1 MLIHRNFDSLPP
13 IRRPAAT
20 IGSYDGVHAGHR
32 AILGRIADI
41 ARERGGESVV
51 VTFDPHP
58 RSVVGSA
65 PVMLLNTLPE
75 KLALLAGTGID
86 HAVVVDFTPEFSRLS
101 MEEFVER
108 DLVGRLHVDTLLV
121 GYNHHLGRDK
131 RGDFDSL
138 SELGRRSGFDVRMMP
153 RQDVDAHKVSSTVIR
168 GLVAGGNLRD
178 AARCL
183 GAPYFLSGR
192 LAADGTVLGVESGK
206 LLPPAGE
213 YAVRV
218 GRDFSAEG
226 ADARLTIGPG
236 RALRLHGG
244 EECLVPGNAVVTF
257 L

>member
-32 AILGRIADI
+32 AILGRIVDI

-153 RQDVDAHKVSSTVIR
+153 RQDVDAHKVSSTVIP
-168 GLVAGGNLRD
+168 GAGGR
-178 AARCL
+178 RQPPRR
-183 GAPYFLSGR
+183 GPLSGR
-192 LAADGTVLGVESGK
+192 ALFSERSPCRRRDGTRRGVRQAVASGGGIRR
-206 LLPPAGE
+206 AG
-213 YAVRV
+213 
-218 GRDFSAEG
+218 
-226 ADARLTIGPG
+226 GPG
-236 RALRLHGG
+236 FFR
-244 EECLVPGNAVVTF
+244 
-257 L
+257 

>member
-1 MLIHRNFDSLPP
+1 
-13 IRRPAAT
+13 
-20 IGSYDGVHAGHR
+20 
-32 AILGRIADI
+32 
-41 ARERGGESVV
+41 
-51 VTFDPHP
+51 
-58 RSVVGSA
+58 
-65 PVMLLNTLPE
+65 
-75 KLALLAGTGID
+75 
-86 HAVVVDFTPEFSRLS
+86 
-101 MEEFVER
+101 MEEFVKR

-218 GRDFSAEG
+218 GRDFSDEG

>member
-1 MLIHRNFDSLPP
+1 
-13 IRRPAAT
+13 
-20 IGSYDGVHAGHR
+20 
-32 AILGRIADI
+32 
-41 ARERGGESVV
+41 
-51 VTFDPHP
+51 
-58 RSVVGSA
+58 
-65 PVMLLNTLPE
+65 
-75 KLALLAGTGID
+75 
-86 HAVVVDFTPEFSRLS
+86 
-101 MEEFVER
+101 
-108 DLVGRLHVDTLLV
+108 
-121 GYNHHLGRDK
+121 
-131 RGDFDSL
+131 
-138 SELGRRSGFDVRMMP
+138 MP
-153 RQDVDAHKVSSTVIR
+153 RQDVDAHKVSSTLFR

-218 GRDFSAEG
+218 GRDFSDEG

-244 EECLVPGNAVVTF
+244 EECLVPGNVVVTY

>member
-1 MLIHRNFDSLPP
+1 
-13 IRRPAAT
+13 
-20 IGSYDGVHAGHR
+20 
-32 AILGRIADI
+32 
-41 ARERGGESVV
+41 
-51 VTFDPHP
+51 
-58 RSVVGSA
+58 
-65 PVMLLNTLPE
+65 
-75 KLALLAGTGID
+75 
-86 HAVVVDFTPEFSRLS
+86 
-101 MEEFVER
+101 
-108 DLVGRLHVDTLLV
+108 
-121 GYNHHLGRDK
+121 
-131 RGDFDSL
+131 
-138 SELGRRSGFDVRMMP
+138 MMP

-218 GRDFSAEG
+218 GRDFSDEG